1 MVGMGGACVP
11 GGLGAGL
18 LGAAPRLDATPPGAG
33 GPGARLCGADPLLTW
48 GLRPGSVKGRDTHT
62 NTHMWINED
71 KTMPRWGQP
80 IAHLGFEAWFCKEQ
94 THIQTDRQTGTPHT
108 HTQHTH
114 TCTHTHVDE

>member
-48 GLRPGSVKGRDTHT
+48 GLRPGSVMGRDTHT

-80 IAHLGFEAWFCKEQ
+80 IAHLGFEAWFCKQQ
-94 THIQTDRQTGTPHT
+94 THKHADNHT
-108 HTQHTH
+108 HTHTH
-114 TCTHTHVDE
+114 HTHTHVD